1 MHTFLWYIHI
11 RRHASSP
18 HLLHDALRDDDN
30 NNNAHPHRRGRAFIT
45 DISRGTWAITCAR
58 FLCIV
63 TRYNVAHTCNECT
76 WSQHGAESNAIAQH
90 LSTYFRAWINVP
102 WTIHFGNSLLFLFMQ
117 NLLHSLL
124 GTRFFFFS
132 FYSVILI
139 SFYPSFSS
147 QHRENFQTENLR
159 SSGCGN
165 RIIIIF

>member
-63 TRYNVAHTCNECT
+63 TRYNVAHTYNECT
-76 WSQHGAESNAIAQH
+76 WSHHGAESNAQQH
-90 LSTYFRAWINVP
+90 LLLILERGSTFLERFTSGILFPSFLCKICCTHSWERGFFFLLFRYSHLIP
-102 WTIHFGNSLLFLFMQ
+102 YLFLFPA
-117 NLLHSLL
+117 SWE
-124 GTRFFFFS
+124 FS
-132 FYSVILI
+132 T
-139 SFYPSFSS
+139 
-147 QHRENFQTENLR
+147 ETENLR
-159 SSGCGN
+159 SSDCGN
-165 RIIIIF
+165 GLIIFQ

>member
-124 GTRFFFFS
+124 GTRFFFFL
-132 FYSVILI
+132 FILL
-139 SFYPSFSS
+139 FSS
-147 QHRENFQTENLR
+147 HSIPPSLP
-159 SSGCGN
+159 SIV
-165 RIIIIF
+165 RIFKPKIFEVPVAATGL